1 MSLRCTTN
9 HLGSASVIITSF
21 LRVIYPLKNPSTACL
36 TCLYITEAGDEL
48 GTIPQKV
55 WAVKHKIDTFS
66 TSEVVG
72 WILKKVIKPQSY
84 KWNEVGGVVEIYNPS
99 KGMGHYIL

>member
-1 MSLRCTTN
+1 MSLGSTIN

-36 TCLYITEAGDEL
+36 TCLYITEPGDEL
-48 GTIPQKV
+48 GSIPQKV

-72 WILKKVIKPQSY
+72 WILKKVI
-84 KWNEVGGVVEIYNPS
+84 NEVGGVVDIYNPS
-99 KGMGHYIL
+99 KGMDHNIL